1 LEKPRGEKKS
11 PGSLQTGPGHKD
23 GNATIKEKQMNK
35 DTLAHL
41 PERSVHS
48 RQRGCNLKG
57 LLRMLDHLVHFE
69 PEVTSREGFVKLDD
83 ASPEDVLSAQ
93 VATEQWLA
101 ELGVDDDETVANQQQ
116 TQAARKAFNTV
127 TTNADTT
134 EQKASLA
141 ELKTPAAVRHLTGML
156 AAYDW
161 QFIEMAQQL
170 RGYTVA
176 KILEET
182 KSPNANL
189 RLKALIAL
197 GKVTEVGLFTEQ
209 IEVKKV
215 EMTDAEVEQRIKDK
229 LAKFMGV
236 IDVVDIAEKEA
247 PAEEPQEKNTDES

>member
-1 LEKPRGEKKS
+1 
-11 PGSLQTGPGHKD
+11 
-23 GNATIKEKQMNK
+23 
-35 DTLAHL
+35 
-41 PERSVHS
+41 
-48 RQRGCNLKG
+48 
-57 LLRMLDHLVHFE
+57 
-69 PEVTSREGFVKLDD
+69 
-83 ASPEDVLSAQ
+83 
-93 VATEQWLA
+93 
-101 ELGVDDDETVANQQQ
+101 VDDDSVVADQHQ
-116 TQAARKAFNTV
+116 TQAARKAFNTL

-161 QFIEMAQQL
+161 EFIEMAQQL

-182 KSPNANL
+182 KSSNANI

-215 EMTDAEVEQRIKDK
+215 EMSDAEVEQRIKDK

-236 IDVVDIAEKEA
+236 IDVVDVSERPDDSPE
-247 PAEEPQEKNTDES
+247 EKNDGPDEH

>member
-1 LEKPRGEKKS
+1 
-11 PGSLQTGPGHKD
+11 
-23 GNATIKEKQMNK
+23 
-35 DTLAHL
+35 
-41 PERSVHS
+41 
-48 RQRGCNLKG
+48 
-57 LLRMLDHLVHFE
+57 MLDHLVHFE
-69 PEVTSREGFVKLDD
+69 PEVTSRDGFVKLDD
-83 ASPEDVLSAQ
+83 ASPSDVLSAQ

-116 TQAARKAFNTV
+116 TQAARKAFNAV

-182 KSPNANL
+182 KSPNANV

-215 EMTDAEVEQRIKDK
+215 EMSDAEVEQRIKDK

-236 IDVVDIAEKEA
+236 IDVVDVAEKEEPA
-247 PAEEPQEKNTDES
+247 PKESEDGPQ

>member
-1 LEKPRGEKKS
+1 
-11 PGSLQTGPGHKD
+11 
-23 GNATIKEKQMNK
+23 
-35 DTLAHL
+35 
-41 PERSVHS
+41 
-48 RQRGCNLKG
+48 
-57 LLRMLDHLVHFE
+57 MLDHLVHFE
-69 PEVTSREGFVKLDD
+69 PEVTSRESFVKLDD
-83 ASPEDVLSAQ
+83 SSPEEVLSAQ

-101 ELGVDDDETVANQQQ
+101 ELGVDDDSVVADQHQ
-116 TQAARKAFNTV
+116 TQSARKAFNTL

-161 QFIEMAQQL
+161 EFIEMAQQL

-182 KSPNANL
+182 KSSNANV

-209 IEVKKV
+209 IEIKKV

-236 IDVVDIAEKEA
+236 IDVVDVSER
-247 PAEEPQEKNTDES
+247 PDDSPVEKNDGPDEH

>member
-1 LEKPRGEKKS
+1 
-11 PGSLQTGPGHKD
+11 
-23 GNATIKEKQMNK
+23 
-35 DTLAHL
+35 
-41 PERSVHS
+41 
-48 RQRGCNLKG
+48 
-57 LLRMLDHLVHFE
+57 MLDHLVHFE
-69 PEVTSREGFVKLDD
+69 PEVTSRDSFVKLDD
-83 ASPEDVLSAQ
+83 ASPEAMLSAQ

-101 ELGVDDDETVANQQQ
+101 ELGVDDDSVVADQHQ
-116 TQAARKAFNTV
+116 TESARKAFGSL

-141 ELKTPAAVRHLTGML
+141 ELKSPAAVRHLTGML

-161 QFIEMAQQL
+161 EFIEMAQQL

-182 KSPNANL
+182 KSSNANI

-236 IDVVDIAEKEA
+236 IDVVDVTAH
-247 PAEEPQEKNTDES
+247 PEEVPEENNDGPDES

>member
-1 LEKPRGEKKS
+1 
-11 PGSLQTGPGHKD
+11 
-23 GNATIKEKQMNK
+23 
-35 DTLAHL
+35 
-41 PERSVHS
+41 
-48 RQRGCNLKG
+48 
-57 LLRMLDHLVHFE
+57 MLDHLVHFE
-69 PEVTSREGFVKLDD
+69 PEVTSRDGFKKLDD

-161 QFIEMAQQL
+161 QFIDMAQQL

-182 KSPNANL
+182 KSPNANI
-189 RLKALIAL
+189 RLKALVAL

-236 IDVVDIAEKEA
+236 IDVVDITEKET
-247 PAEEPQEKNTDES
+247 PAEEPQEEPKDES

>member
-1 LEKPRGEKKS
+1 
-11 PGSLQTGPGHKD
+11 
-23 GNATIKEKQMNK
+23 
-35 DTLAHL
+35 
-41 PERSVHS
+41 
-48 RQRGCNLKG
+48 
-57 LLRMLDHLVHFE
+57 MLDHLVHFE
-69 PEVTSREGFVKLDD
+69 PEVTARDGFVKLDD
-83 ASPEDVLSAQ
+83 ASPEDLLSAQ

-182 KSPNANL
+182 KSPNANV

-215 EMTDAEVEQRIKDK
+215 EMSDAEVEQRIKDK

-236 IDVVDIAEKEA
+236 IDVVDVAEKEEPA
-247 PAEEPQEKNTDES
+247 PEESEDGPQ

>member
-1 LEKPRGEKKS
+1 
-11 PGSLQTGPGHKD
+11 
-23 GNATIKEKQMNK
+23 
-35 DTLAHL
+35 
-41 PERSVHS
+41 
-48 RQRGCNLKG
+48 
-57 LLRMLDHLVHFE
+57 MLDHLVHFE
-69 PEVTSREGFVKLDD
+69 PEVTARDGFIKLDD
-83 ASPEDVLSAQ
+83 ASPEEVLSAQ

-161 QFIEMAQQL
+161 QFIDMAQQL

-176 KILEET
+176 KLLEET
-182 KSPNANL
+182 KSPNANI
-189 RLKALIAL
+189 RLKALGLL

-236 IDVVDIAEKEA
+236 IDVVDVSDR
-247 PAEEPQEKNTDES
+247 PEEIPDTTNGGSESTEDSQDES

>member
-1 LEKPRGEKKS
+1 MFE
-11 PGSLQTGPGHKD
+11 
-23 GNATIKEKQMNK
+23 
-35 DTLAHL
+35 
-41 PERSVHS
+41 
-48 RQRGCNLKG
+48 
-57 LLRMLDHLVHFE
+57 HLVHFE
-69 PEVTSREGFVKLDD
+69 PDVTSRDGFKKLDD
-83 ASPEDVLSAQ
+83 ASPEEMLSAQ

-101 ELGVDDDETVANQQQ
+101 DLGVDDDDVVAEQHQ
-116 TQAARKAFNTV
+116 TEAARKAFNTV

-182 KSPNANL
+182 KSPNANV

-215 EMTDAEVEQRIKDK
+215 EMSDAEVEQRIKDK

-236 IDVVDIAEKEA
+236 IDVVDVSERPEESPDAETGGSESTDSA
-247 PAEEPQEKNTDES
+247 DES

>member
-1 LEKPRGEKKS
+1 
-11 PGSLQTGPGHKD
+11 
-23 GNATIKEKQMNK
+23 
-35 DTLAHL
+35 
-41 PERSVHS
+41 
-48 RQRGCNLKG
+48 
-57 LLRMLDHLVHFE
+57 MLDHLVHFE
-69 PEVTSREGFVKLDD
+69 PEVTSRDSFVKLDD
-83 ASPEDVLSAQ
+83 ASPEDILSAQ

-101 ELGVDDDETVANQQQ
+101 ELGVDDDSVVADQHQ
-116 TQAARKAFNTV
+116 TESARKAFGSL

-134 EQKASLA
+134 EQKAALA

-161 QFIEMAQQL
+161 EFIEMAQQL

-182 KSPNANL
+182 KSSNANI

-215 EMTDAEVEQRIKDK
+215 EMSDAEVEQRIKDK

-236 IDVVDIAEKEA
+236 IDVVDVSERPDEV
-247 PAEEPQEKNTDES
+247 PEVKNAGSEGTDESEDGPQ

>member
-1 LEKPRGEKKS
+1 
-11 PGSLQTGPGHKD
+11 
-23 GNATIKEKQMNK
+23 
-35 DTLAHL
+35 
-41 PERSVHS
+41 
-48 RQRGCNLKG
+48 
-57 LLRMLDHLVHFE
+57 MLDHLVHFE
-69 PEVTSREGFVKLDD
+69 PEVTARDGLVKLDD
-83 ASPEDVLSAQ
+83 ASPEELLSAQ

-101 ELGVDDDETVANQQQ
+101 ELGVDDDEVVANQQQ
-116 TQAARKAFNTV
+116 THAARKAFNTV

-161 QFIEMAQQL
+161 EFIEMAQQL

-182 KSPNANL
+182 KSPNANV

-236 IDVVDIAEKEA
+236 IDVVDVSERPEEIPEA
-247 PAEEPQEKNTDES
+247 QNDGSEGADESEDGPR

>member
-1 LEKPRGEKKS
+1 MFE
-11 PGSLQTGPGHKD
+11 
-23 GNATIKEKQMNK
+23 
-35 DTLAHL
+35 
-41 PERSVHS
+41 
-48 RQRGCNLKG
+48 
-57 LLRMLDHLVHFE
+57 HLVHFE
-69 PEVTSREGFVKLDD
+69 PDVTSRDGFKKLDD
-83 ASPEDVLSAQ
+83 ASPEEMLSAQ

-101 ELGVDDDETVANQQQ
+101 DLGVDDDDVVAEQHQ
-116 TQAARKAFNTV
+116 TEAARKAFNTV

-182 KSPNANL
+182 KSPNANV

-215 EMTDAEVEQRIKDK
+215 EMSDAEVEQRIKDK

-236 IDVVDIAEKEA
+236 IDVVDVSERPEESPDAETGGSESTDS
-247 PAEEPQEKNTDES
+247 TDES

>member
-1 LEKPRGEKKS
+1 
-11 PGSLQTGPGHKD
+11 
-23 GNATIKEKQMNK
+23 
-35 DTLAHL
+35 
-41 PERSVHS
+41 
-48 RQRGCNLKG
+48 
-57 LLRMLDHLVHFE
+57 MLDHLVHFE
-69 PEVTSREGFVKLDD
+69 PEVTARDGFVKLDD
-83 ASPEDVLSAQ
+83 ASPEDLLSAQ

-161 QFIEMAQQL
+161 QFIDMAQQL

-176 KILEET
+176 KLLEET
-182 KSPNANL
+182 KSPNANI
-189 RLKALIAL
+189 RLKALGLL

-236 IDVVDIAEKEA
+236 IDVVDVSER
-247 PAEEPQEKNTDES
+247 PEESPDESTGGSGSTNESEDGPQ

>member
-1 LEKPRGEKKS
+1 
-11 PGSLQTGPGHKD
+11 
-23 GNATIKEKQMNK
+23 
-35 DTLAHL
+35 
-41 PERSVHS
+41 
-48 RQRGCNLKG
+48 
-57 LLRMLDHLVHFE
+57 MLDHLVHFE

-182 KSPNANL
+182 KSPNANV

-236 IDVVDIAEKEA
+236 IDVVDVSEHPDES
-247 PAEEPQEKNTDES
+247 PAETSDGSEDTNES

>member
-1 LEKPRGEKKS
+1 
-11 PGSLQTGPGHKD
+11 
-23 GNATIKEKQMNK
+23 
-35 DTLAHL
+35 
-41 PERSVHS
+41 
-48 RQRGCNLKG
+48 
-57 LLRMLDHLVHFE
+57 MLDHLVHFE
-69 PEVTSREGFVKLDD
+69 PEVTSRDGFVKLDD

-101 ELGVDDDETVANQQQ
+101 ELGVDDDSVVADQHQ
-116 TQAARKAFNTV
+116 TEAARKAFGSL

-134 EQKASLA
+134 EQKAALA

-182 KSPNANL
+182 KSSNSNI

-215 EMTDAEVEQRIKDK
+215 EMSDAEVEQRIKDK

-236 IDVVDIAEKEA
+236 IDVVDVSERPDDSPAVANDGSESTDTAE
-247 PAEEPQEKNTDES
+247 

>member
-1 LEKPRGEKKS
+1 MFE
-11 PGSLQTGPGHKD
+11 
-23 GNATIKEKQMNK
+23 
-35 DTLAHL
+35 
-41 PERSVHS
+41 
-48 RQRGCNLKG
+48 
-57 LLRMLDHLVHFE
+57 HLVHFE
-69 PEVTSREGFVKLDD
+69 PEVTARDGFEKLDD
-83 ASPEDVLSAQ
+83 VSPEDVLSAQ

-101 ELGVDDDETVANQQQ
+101 ELGVDDDESVATQQQ
-116 TQAARKAFNTV
+116 TQAARKAFNTL

-134 EQKASLA
+134 EQKATLA

-161 QFIEMAQQL
+161 QFIDMAQQL

-176 KILEET
+176 KLLEET
-182 KSPNANL
+182 KSPNANI
-189 RLKALIAL
+189 RLKALGLL

-236 IDVVDIAEKEA
+236 IDVVDVSERPDESPAATNDGSDAMDA
-247 PAEEPQEKNTDES
+247 PA

>member
-1 LEKPRGEKKS
+1 
-11 PGSLQTGPGHKD
+11 
-23 GNATIKEKQMNK
+23 
-35 DTLAHL
+35 
-41 PERSVHS
+41 
-48 RQRGCNLKG
+48 
-57 LLRMLDHLVHFE
+57 MLDHLVHFE

-83 ASPEDVLSAQ
+83 ASPEEVLSAQ

-182 KSPNANL
+182 KSPNANV

-236 IDVVDIAEKEA
+236 IDVVDVSAHPDES
-247 PAEEPQEKNTDES
+247 PAETNAGSEDTDGPQ

>member
-1 LEKPRGEKKS
+1 
-11 PGSLQTGPGHKD
+11 
-23 GNATIKEKQMNK
+23 
-35 DTLAHL
+35 
-41 PERSVHS
+41 
-48 RQRGCNLKG
+48 
-57 LLRMLDHLVHFE
+57 MLDHLVHFE
-69 PEVTSREGFVKLDD
+69 PEVTARDGLVKLDD
-83 ASPEDVLSAQ
+83 ASPEEVLSAQ

-101 ELGVDDDETVANQQQ
+101 ELGVDDDEVVANQQQ

-161 QFIEMAQQL
+161 EFIEMAQQL

-182 KSPNANL
+182 KSPNANV

-236 IDVVDIAEKEA
+236 IDVVDVSERPDEIPEVQNDGSEG
-247 PAEEPQEKNTDES
+247 TDESEDGPR

>member
-1 LEKPRGEKKS
+1 
-11 PGSLQTGPGHKD
+11 
-23 GNATIKEKQMNK
+23 
-35 DTLAHL
+35 
-41 PERSVHS
+41 
-48 RQRGCNLKG
+48 
-57 LLRMLDHLVHFE
+57 MLDHLVHFE
-69 PEVTSREGFVKLDD
+69 PEVTTRDGLVKLDD

-101 ELGVDDDETVANQQQ
+101 ELGVDDDEVVANQQQ

-161 QFIEMAQQL
+161 EFIEMAQQL

-182 KSPNANL
+182 KSPNANV

-215 EMTDAEVEQRIKDK
+215 EMSDAEVEQRIKDK

-236 IDVVDIAEKEA
+236 IDVVDVSER
-247 PAEEPQEKNTDES
+247 PDTSPQEKNAGSESTDESQNES

>member
-1 LEKPRGEKKS
+1 
-11 PGSLQTGPGHKD
+11 
-23 GNATIKEKQMNK
+23 
-35 DTLAHL
+35 
-41 PERSVHS
+41 
-48 RQRGCNLKG
+48 
-57 LLRMLDHLVHFE
+57 MLDHLVHFE
-69 PEVTSREGFVKLDD
+69 PEVTTRDGFEKLDD

-116 TQAARKAFNTV
+116 TQAARKAFGSL

-161 QFIEMAQQL
+161 QFIDMAQQL

-182 KSPNANL
+182 KSPNANI
-189 RLKALIAL
+189 RLKALVAL

-236 IDVVDIAEKEA
+236 IDVVDVSERPDESPAETNDGSDGMDA
-247 PAEEPQEKNTDES
+247 PA